1 MNDDIYVDYAI
12 VEETTAIDMKKR
24 CNQSTTF
31 SDLTMFAALEFEINS
46 TKNKM
51 TIKDIGNASQSA
63 NAAEPLAQIVLWQW
77 NGGTQEIQNK
87 MLLNTGGNVETK
99 SLNYGTSVVVRILKK
114 RALNEKNGGCLY
126 KGGIIETL
134 MTYATSIV
142 VAIFKNGDENDNPCP
157 PVFSPNDDLS
167 VHIGDRQI
175 TVSTHWLM
183 SVSPV
188 VNRMLSVEMKEK
200 RERTLNLDGL
210 GIEMEQF
217 KSFLEAIS
225 MSALHNRTLPN
236 PKNVVSLLKLADYF
250 QVDWLKKQ
258 CEAHLIHCVEIPAI
272 ERFQLI
278 ERYRLN
284 KLEQYFMRC
293 LNSTNLRE
301 FFKANIDQL
310 MADGFISKKL
320 LSELILRLC

>member
-114 RALNEKNGGCLY
+114 RALNEK
-126 KGGIIETL
+126 
-134 MTYATSIV
+134 
-142 VAIFKNGDENDNPCP
+142 NPCP